1 MTGSADEVAQHG
13 DIGSVG
19 AKASRVHRKAEALC
33 EFEINVG
40 VVQFR
45 ETEPG
50 GRQHAIEAARV
61 NRARRAV
68 TLPRAARQLV
78 KLLPIAFV
86 PSSHA
91 HFKYV
96 RCKALDAGPK

>member
-1 MTGSADEVAQHG
+1 LTGGAHEIAQHG
-13 DIGSVG
+13 NIGSVG
-19 AKASRVHRKAEALC
+19 AKAARVHGKAETLR
-33 EFEINVG
+33 ELEIDVG

-45 ETEPG
+45 ETEPCG
-50 GRQHAIEAARV
+50 GQHAIQAARV

-91 HFKYV
+91 NFKYA
-96 RCKALDAGPK
+96 RCKALDAGPM